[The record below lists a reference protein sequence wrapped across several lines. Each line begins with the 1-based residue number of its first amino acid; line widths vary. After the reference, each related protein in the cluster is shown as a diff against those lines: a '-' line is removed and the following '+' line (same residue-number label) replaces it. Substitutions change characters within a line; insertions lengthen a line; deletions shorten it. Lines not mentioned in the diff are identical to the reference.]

1 MKVAWSDDLAIGV
14 GIIDDQHRK
23 LIERIAA
30 FSEAV
35 EQKGADQID
44 ETVNYL
50 VGYAIQHFGAEELL
64 MIRNCYD
71 EFDIH
76 RDQHSWFIKEVNRAH
91 RDLAAGELSPERI
104 VELRDLLVQWTLEHI
119 SVTDRRIAQFIRRG
133 GRKQP

>member
-1 MKVAWSDDLAIGV
+1 MKVAWSDDLAIGI

-35 EQKGADQID
+35 ERKEADQID

-71 EFDIH
+71 EFDAH
-76 RDQHSWFIKEVNRAH
+76 RDEHSWFIKEVGRVH
-91 RDLAAGELSPERI
+91 RDLVEGALSPERI
-104 VELRDLLVQWTLEHI
+104 TELRDMLVRWTLEHI
-119 SVTDRRIAQFIRRG
+119 SVTDRRIARFIR
-133 GRKQP
+133 